1 MNPGEIFQAAEI
13 GDADEVREWLVLDPT
28 LANAENQDGLTVLG
42 IAAHYGHLEVVEV
55 LLAYRA
61 DVNAVSHST
70 ISYIPANTALHATI
84 AGGPHH
90 EIVKLLLEQGANPNL
105 RDSHG
110 YTPLQIAIEQGYDD
124 LAELLRQYGANE

>member
-1 MNPGEIFQAAEI
+1 MKGEGKMNPGEIFQAAEL

-42 IAAHYGHLEVVEV
+42 IAAHYGHREVVEV

-61 DVNAVSHST
+61 DVNALSR
-70 ISYIPANTALHATI
+70 
-84 AGGPHH
+84 
-90 EIVKLLLEQGANPNL
+90 GANPNL
-105 RDSHG
+105 TDSHG
-110 YTPLQIAIEQGYDD
+110 YTPLQIAIEQGHHG